1 MQAKNK
7 NFCFLGKPPHAFGRH
22 ANRKREQEHP
32 HMRGEDWQVY
42 SQVRSGTSPHA
53 WGRHNTSDIQSC
65 GRGTSPHAW
74 GRLRS
79 KRLTIRYGRNIPTC
93 VGKTLKMLS
102 KIKHLTFSKV
112 PFSLTFKSCPK
123 ISVFL
128 FSLLFV
134 FQRASFHP
142 TSVVWNV
149 TLIPHKKV
157 PVKNSTMNDKTQLS
171 YRSYSLCLCFCSIH
185 ICLFLHCVLPCTSS
199 PNSPSVCSN
208 VCCCSLKFAF

>member
-1 MQAKNK
+1 MSHIGSVYATNT
-7 NFCFLGKPPHAFGRH
+7 NERVS
-22 ANRKREQEHP
+22 KREKEKIRTGRPRYYHVLQGRQWNIPTCVGKTLRLSHAQPERQEHP
-32 HMRGEDWQVY
+32 HVRGEDSFIQC
-42 SQVRSGTSPHA
+42 
-53 WGRHNTSDIQSC
+53 RHKLA
-65 GRGTSPHAW
+65 R
-74 GRLRS
+74 
-79 KRLTIRYGRNIPTC
+79 RNIPTC

-157 PVKNSTMNDKTQLS
+157 PVKNSTMKT
-171 YRSYSLCLCFCSIH
+171 
-185 ICLFLHCVLPCTSS
+185 
-199 PNSPSVCSN
+199 
-208 VCCCSLKFAF
+208 